1 MGTSRSAAEFSGKI
15 VKMAT
20 ITQTRQKQTVEQGA
34 LTAKTIII
42 AEAAAKGVSPQ
53 SRIAGAKW
61 GVRYDIKGFNNPTAL
76 VKVLG
81 QFHLVDRDT
90 ARHKI
95 YRKAA
100 RVRGKGSSRI
110 NKAQKLAEVF
120 GGTGAYKAG
129 ALKLGDGSFRRV
141 VDHPGT
147 RGKGIFDASKAQAA
161 IAVPRV
167 MGRSVI
173 SGWGQALR

>member
-1 MGTSRSAAEFSGKI
+1 MGTSRSAGEFSQKI

-20 ITQTRQKQTVEQGA
+20 VTQTRQKQTVEQGA
-34 LTAKTIII
+34 LTVKEIII
-42 AEAAAKGVSPQ
+42 ATAAAKGVTPQ

-61 GVRYDIKGFNNPTAL
+61 GVRYDIKGFNNTTAL

-81 QFHLVDRDT
+81 PFHLVDRDT
-90 ARHKI
+90 TRHKI
-95 YRKAA
+95 FRKTSRA
-100 RVRGKGSSRI
+100 RGRGSSRA
-110 NKAQKLAEVF
+110 NKQSRLNEAF
-120 GGTGAYKAG
+120 GGKGAYTGG

-147 RGKGIFDASKAQAA
+147 KGKGIFDASKAQAE

-167 MGRSVI
+167 MGRSVV